1 MSRKYRKRKA
11 GRNRA
16 VSFSDA
22 KNRKLPD
29 PAKQAAILAGV
40 RGEALDGYNNAA
52 AFLGQ
57 SSPLISAGTFLRSG
71 LTSNIRLLTTTY
83 RECWLATRIIDTPA
97 DDMTRSW
104 YTLTGKFRPE
114 DLAGPADWSRCFVP

>member
-16 VSFSDA
+16 VSSSDT

-29 PAKQAAILAGV
+29 PAKQAAIMAGV

-57 SSPLISAGTFLRSG
+57 SSPLISRRTCLS
-71 LTSNIRLLTTTY
+71 S
-83 RECWLATRIIDTPA
+83 
-97 DDMTRSW
+97 
-104 YTLTGKFRPE
+104 
-114 DLAGPADWSRCFVP
+114 